1 MVLLEDND
9 GGINEVPGSDGK
21 NLRFVQLYTSKSYED
36 RRSMLVRPTD
46 EEDEENQTAL
56 VTNNDPRRND
66 SNKDLEKHVLSPLL
80 VDAISKTA
88 QVVWAHTKKQE
99 GLLGRSDIRLQT
111 AVGMPVAVDGSGNM
125 CVVVMFSPNNI
136 QSTDDAME
144 YLQSISK
151 SATSTSIPS
160 LLPAFDPK
168 QGLIS
173 IPHHHPSN
181 ERIALLSS
189 PALVDGVTTR
199 FVSLD
204 ESPAAS
210 ALSVAEVHSD
220 HDLSSAP
227 KDCFGIPMLPSVAEI
242 SGTNKDLNGHSVSDA
257 FDEASYGI
265 WSTIMDTIEPA
276 GADGFRNSNNSS
288 SQGKGP
294 NGAAE
299 SPLYIL
305 NKPKMPRER
314 RIRLEEF
321 ASAFLEVSVFDFA
334 EVWIPVGGQA
344 DYLGQV
350 TSIASTDSNPLLNEF
365 IQSTEKILIKSWS
378 GSIGRAF
385 ASGNPVWS
393 SNKVSLFWNHV
404 MVVCDFC

>member
-1 MVLLEDND
+1 
-9 GGINEVPGSDGK
+9 
-21 NLRFVQLYTSKSYED
+21 
-36 RRSMLVRPTD
+36 MLVKPA
-46 EEDEENQTAL
+46 EEEAAEETTL
-56 VTNNDPRRND
+56 VSTNEAARNNDDDNLD
-66 SNKDLEKHVLSPLL
+66 KHVLSPLL
-80 VDAISKTA
+80 VNAISKTA

-111 AVGMPVAVDGSGNM
+111 AVGMPVAVDGNGNM

-160 LLPAFDPK
+160 MLPAFDPK

-173 IPHHHPSN
+173 LPHQNSSN
-181 ERIALLSS
+181 EMNSLLSS
-189 PALVDGVTTR
+189 PHLADGVTTR

-204 ESPAAS
+204 ESLIPS
-210 ALSVAEVHSD
+210 EKLSMPEVQNE
-220 HDLSSAP
+220 HDLAAAP

-242 SGTNKDLNGHSVSDA
+242 AGTDKDFNGTAVSDA

-265 WSTIMDTIEPA
+265 WSTIMDTIEGPSI
-276 GADGFRNSNNSS
+276 DRNQNFQSS
-288 SQGKGP
+288 TSTQ
-294 NGAAE
+294 NDSTTTTA
-299 SPLYIL
+299 PLYIT
-305 NKPKMPRER
+305 NKPEMPRER
-314 RIRLEEF
+314 RERLEEF

-334 EVWIPVGGQA
+334 EVWIPVGGQS

-350 TSIASTDSNPLLNEF
+350 TSIMSTSFNPVLNDF
-365 IQSTEKILIKSWS
+365 IQNGEKILIKSWS
-378 GSIGRAF
+378 GAVGRAF

-393 SNKVSLFWNHV
+393 SNRVSPSFSGSQ
-404 MVVCDFC
+404 

>member
-1 MVLLEDND
+1 
-9 GGINEVPGSDGK
+9 
-21 NLRFVQLYTSKSYED
+21 
-36 RRSMLVRPTD
+36 MLVKPA
-46 EEDEENQTAL
+46 EEEAAEETTL
-56 VTNNDPRRND
+56 VSTNEAARNNNENNLD
-66 SNKDLEKHVLSPLL
+66 KHVLSPLL

-111 AVGMPVAVDGSGNM
+111 AVGMPVAVDGNGNM

-173 IPHHHPSN
+173 LPHQNSSN
-181 ERIALLSS
+181 EMTSLLSS
-189 PALVDGVTTR
+189 PHLADGVTTR

-204 ESPAAS
+204 ESLIPS
-210 ALSVAEVHSD
+210 EKLSMPEVHND
-220 HDLSSAP
+220 HDLATAP

-242 SGTNKDLNGHSVSDA
+242 AGTDKDTNGTAISDA

-265 WSTIMDTIEPA
+265 WSTIMDTIEGPSIERNQNFQSSTSTQND
-276 GADGFRNSNNSS
+276 GATTT
-288 SQGKGP
+288 
-294 NGAAE
+294 E
-299 SPLYIL
+299 PLLIT
-305 NKPKMPRER
+305 NKPEMPLER
-314 RIRLEEF
+314 RQRLEEF

-334 EVWIPVGGQA
+334 EVWIPIGGQP

-350 TSIASTDSNPLLNEF
+350 TSIMTTSFNPVLNDF
-365 IQSTEKILIKSWS
+365 IQNGEKVLIKSWS
-378 GSIGRAF
+378 GAVGRAF

-393 SNKVSLFWNHV
+393 SNRVSPFPDFTLFIKLSSLLTQ
-404 MVVCDFC
+404 D